1 MTVMF
6 WQLIRTSDADRN
18 NAAVATAA
26 VDAAKEWAILDKHL
40 ENNAYLLGDELTMG
54 DVPLGCAAYRWHSMD
69 IERPELP
76 NLKRWWDSLV
86 ARDAY
91 KKHVMLPLT

>member
-1 MTVMF
+1 
-6 WQLIRTSDADRN
+6 
-18 NAAVATAA
+18 
-26 VDAAKEWAILDKHL
+26 
-40 ENNAYLLGDELTMG
+40 
-54 DVPLGCAAYRWHSMD
+54 MD